1 MQWMIDG
8 PLDCLGCQAR
18 KYHPSLETLLAPRA
32 ELGLGLALWLLSQW
46 GLDEREH
53 ERERVG
59 Y

>member
-32 ELGLGLALWLLSQW
+32 ELGLGLLSQR
-46 GLDEREH
+46 GLDECV
-53 ERERVG
+53 RVG